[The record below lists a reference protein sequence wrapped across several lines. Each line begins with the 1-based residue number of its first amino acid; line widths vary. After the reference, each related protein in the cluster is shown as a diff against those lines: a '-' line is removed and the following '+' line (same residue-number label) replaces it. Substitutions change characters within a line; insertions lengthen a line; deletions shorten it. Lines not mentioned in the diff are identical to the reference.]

1 MHFTKLARRRDSIV
15 IAPTKHH
22 RTLYRP
28 PTFDSRFSRR
38 SILRPRRHLALDS
51 VSPRA
56 FARTWRKALDSARFY
71 FTTWTRHSSSS
82 SSSSARASRRRRSSS
97 SSPRRRLSPT
107 VAVVRPPWA
116 KSRPRF
122 ASRAPRG
129 RASRLGSRRGAGFD
143 RARARR
149 TSSRRGEARR
159 GDRGSRANRIACV
172 DDNSRVARV
181 AVLND
186 IGVVGVVDVHFLDDD
201 GFLLL
206 LGRLGR
212 HALGAALEI
221 DGGLAR

>member
-82 SSSSARASRRRRSSS
+82 SSSARASRRRRSSS

-159 GDRGSRANRIACV
+159 GEGTAG
-172 DDNSRVARV
+172 VAR
-181 AVLND
+181 
-186 IGVVGVVDVHFLDDD
+186 I
-201 GFLLL
+201 
-206 LGRLGR
+206 
-212 HALGAALEI
+212 E
-221 DGGLAR
+221 